1 MSECQ
6 KQGRGGGTLPGTR
19 SNRQKAVVGAETFV
33 LECIAEGFEIEEE
46 SGLIY
51 AFKNPLAVM
60 WQFCWCHQLPSN
72 VSIGSRAVPP

>member
-1 MSECQ
+1 MAEAGS
-6 KQGRGGGTLPGTR
+6 GGGGTLPGTR

-51 AFKNPLAVM
+51 AFKNLC
-60 WQFCWCHQLPSN
+60 Q
-72 VSIGSRAVPP
+72 